1 MILLFQNTPAF
12 ASIIYIYIYIFPPK
26 KNKNK
31 NKNTCTTL
39 VMEIS
44 PYYMDLPPLFY
55 NYYSIW
61 AKINVV
67 SFCFQ
72 VLVPKYHN
80 HARATRPANI
90 TLGFMTHLKNFSR
103 FNYSSRSVLCPN
115 FATYPLHFVWM
126 AFRNIIRKMLI
137 STVWFLLRFLYVDLN
152 FT

>member
-12 ASIIYIYIYIFPPK
+12 ASIFYINSRPK
-26 KNKNK
+26 KKHI
-31 NKNTCTTL
+31 CTTL

-44 PYYMDLPPLFY
+44 PYYLDLPPLFY

-61 AKINVV
+61 AQINVV

-103 FNYSSRSVLCPN
+103 FNYSSRIETTKN
-115 FATYPLHFVWM
+115 FISINIDLATIVPKICNLSITFCM
-126 AFRNIIRKMLI
+126 DGL
-137 STVWFLLRFLYVDLN
+137 
-152 FT
+152 